1 MSESVNANL
10 NNDVVKPAK
19 KSLDTKRVTATITS
33 EMFERLQYWSDKK
46 GISINQYLNEA
57 LEKAIAY
64 ENQDYPL
71 PTLEQARLN
80 QLIDAMAVLSQNVKS
95 MEAVV
100 TSGFDSLLGLT
111 RGDNYLLDHEDGE
124 I

>member
-1 MSESVNANL
+1 MAQA
-10 NNDVVKPAK
+10 P
-19 KSLDTKRVTATITS
+19 DTKRVTATVTADT
-33 EMFERLQYWSDKK
+33 FERLQYWADRK

-57 LEKAIAY
+57 LDRAIAY
-64 ENQDYPL
+64 ENQDYDL

-80 QLIDAMAVLSQNVKS
+80 QLIDHMAVLSSNVNSLEK
-95 MEAVV
+95 VIV
-100 TSGFDSLLGLT
+100 SGFDSLLGLT

>member
-1 MSESVNANL
+1 MAQAQN
-10 NNDVVKPAK
+10 
-19 KSLDTKRVTATITS
+19 TKRVTATVTS
-33 EMFERLQYWSDKK
+33 DTFERLQYWADKK

-57 LEKAIAY
+57 IDDKIAW

-80 QLIDAMAVLSQNVKS
+80 QLVDNISILSSNVKS
-95 MEAVV
+95 LESVI
-100 TSGFDSLLGLT
+100 TSGLDSLLGLT
-111 RGDNYLLDHEDGE
+111 RGDNYLLEHEDGE